1 MNANNTKLLYLK
13 TLEELKHCNKYNK
26 KVLQDNLVLLK
37 LKYKEL
43 TGNEI

>member
-13 TLEELKHCNKYNK
+13 TLEELKYCNKNNK

-43 TGNEI
+43 TGDEI

>member
-13 TLEELKHCNKYNK
+13 TLEELKHCNTNNK
-26 KVLQDNLVLLK
+26 KVLQNNLVLLK

>member
-13 TLEELKHCNKYNK
+13 TLEELKHCNKNNK
-26 KVLQDNLVLLK
+26 KVLQNNLVLLK

-43 TGNEI
+43 TGDEI